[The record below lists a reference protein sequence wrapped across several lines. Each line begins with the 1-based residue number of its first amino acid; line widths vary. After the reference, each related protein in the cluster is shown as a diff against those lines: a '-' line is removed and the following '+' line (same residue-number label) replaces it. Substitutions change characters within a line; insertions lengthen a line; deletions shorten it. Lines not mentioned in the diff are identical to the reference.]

1 MSESERKQSK
11 LHEMVVRGTNF
22 KEDYEFELYGED
34 VTVILQPLVDDEFI
48 PLAAFLS
55 EHLDL
60 DEEEER
66 DKAVSKS
73 IDKIEEAKDEADE
86 GEPIDM
92 SKMDKEFVAAMQ
104 EAAKYGI
111 YGGYDENGDEV
122 EHTDEEVEYIVD
134 QMMGGTSIE
143 LGGHVL
149 EISGDVRDAEK
160 FRGGRGSVEHSR
172 DS

>member
-1 MSESERKQSK
+1 
-11 LHEMVVRGTNF
+11 
-22 KEDYEFELYGED
+22 
-34 VTVILQPLVDDEFI
+34 
-48 PLAAFLS
+48 
-55 EHLDL
+55 
-60 DEEEER
+60 
-66 DKAVSKS
+66 
-73 IDKIEEAKDEADE
+73 
-86 GEPIDM
+86 
-92 SKMDKEFVAAMQ
+92 
-104 EAAKYGI
+104 
-111 YGGYDENGDEV
+111 V